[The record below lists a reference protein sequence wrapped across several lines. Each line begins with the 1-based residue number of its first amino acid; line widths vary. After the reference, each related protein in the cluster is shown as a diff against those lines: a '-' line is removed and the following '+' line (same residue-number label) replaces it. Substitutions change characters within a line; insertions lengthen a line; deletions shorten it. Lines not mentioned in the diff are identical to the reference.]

1 MIEIKVDH
9 NAFETTS
16 PFKAFAFL
24 TALIHHDIEEGYA
37 NEIAELCHMLIDY
50 VDVDSVNSIDLID
63 YVCEN
68 YNDLPN
74 DYNDILN
81 ILEGAL

>member
-1 MIEIKVDH
+1 MMIEIKVDH

-24 TALIHHDIEEGYA
+24 TALIHYGIEEGYA
-37 NEIAELCHMLIDY
+37 NEIAELCHMLY
-50 VDVDSVNSIDLID
+50 VDFDSVNGIDLID
-63 YVCEN
+63 YVCDN
-68 YNDLPN
+68 YNDLPD
-74 DYNDILN
+74 DYNEILN

>member
-1 MIEIKVDH
+1 MMIEIKVDH

-24 TALIHHDIEEGYA
+24 TALIHYDIEEGYA
-37 NEIAELCHMLIDY
+37 NEIAELCHMLY
-50 VDVDSVNSIDLID
+50 VDFDNVNAVDLID
-63 YVCEN
+63 YVCDN
-68 YNDLPN
+68 YNDLPS
-74 DYNDILN
+74 DYNEILN